1 MRRSIIISLFV
12 VLTMCIASCKRIE
25 LHTATSSV
33 YLEIQTDRTAPI
45 NVHGSI
51 DILNDPALYEKAF
64 GPSIDV
70 YRVCLFDRLT
80 HRMVIEDFVPKD
92 GGFLNVPTGTYDMIM
107 YNSGSEV
114 TYVQQGVS
122 RSTAYATTANVS
134 RNTESIM
141 TEPEHIF
148 VACIDGLE
156 VPRYAEADGLHII
169 NVTTS
174 KILDTYTL
182 EMNRIENMERIMNAE
197 VRITGQL
204 TKKYLW
210 TGTSPDESASISIKP
225 VVDKENGRIYAVFNT
240 FGLNTY
246 HKGKTD
252 VLLIVTDQNERM
264 HLWKIDVTDQMY
276 GPDSTNEIIIEDR
289 IIIPDTDAG
298 GGFTPEVND
307 WDEDVTHVPIT

>member
-51 DILNDPALYEKAF
+51 DILNDPALYEKTF

-80 HRMVIEDFVPKD
+80 HRMVVEEFVPKD

-114 TYVQQGVS
+114 TYVQQGAS
-122 RSTAYATTANVS
+122 RATAYATTANVS
-134 RNTESIM
+134 RNTEHLM
-141 TEPEHIF
+141 AEPEHIF

-156 VPRYAEADGLHII
+156 VQRYAESDGLHVI
-169 NVTTS
+169 NITTS

-210 TGTSPDESASISIKP
+210 TRTSPDESASLSVKP
-225 VVDKENGRIYAVFNT
+225 VIDRENGRIYAVFNT
-240 FGLNTY
+240 FGRNTY
-246 HKGKTD
+246 HTGK
-252 VLLIVTDQNERM
+252 VNAVLIVTDNNERM
-264 HLWKIDVTDQMY
+264 HQWKIDVTDQMY
-276 GPDSTNEIIIEDR
+276 GPDSTNEITIEDR
-289 IIIPDTDAG
+289 ITIPDTDDG

-307 WDEDVTHVPIT
+307 WDEDVTYVPIT

>member
-1 MRRSIIISLFV
+1 
-12 VLTMCIASCKRIE
+12 MCIASCKRIE

-51 DILNDPALYEKAF
+51 DILNDPALYEKTF

-80 HRMVIEDFVPKD
+80 HRMVVEEFVPKD

-114 TYVQQGVS
+114 TYVQQGAS
-122 RSTAYATTANVS
+122 RATAYATTANVS
-134 RNTESIM
+134 RNTEHLM
-141 TEPEHIF
+141 AEPEHIF

-156 VPRYAEADGLHII
+156 VQRYAESDGLHVI
-169 NVTTS
+169 NITTS

-210 TGTSPDESASISIKP
+210 TRTSPDESASLSVKP
-225 VVDKENGRIYAVFNT
+225 VIDRENGRIYAVFNT
-240 FGLNTY
+240 FGRNTY
-246 HKGKTD
+246 HHTGK
-252 VLLIVTDQNERM
+252 VNAVLIVTDNKERM
-264 HLWKIDVTDQMY
+264 HQWKIDVTDQMY

-289 IIIPDTDAG
+289 ITIPDTDDG

-307 WDEDVTHVPIT
+307 WDEDVTYVPIT

>member
-25 LHTATSSV
+25 LQTATSSV

-80 HRMVIEDFVPKD
+80 HRMVVEEFVPKD

-134 RNTESIM
+134 RNTENLM
-141 TEPEHIF
+141 AEPEHIF

-156 VPRYAEADGLHII
+156 VQRYAESDGLHVI
-169 NVTTS
+169 NITTS

-210 TGTSPDESASISIKP
+210 TRTSPDESASLSVKP
-225 VVDKENGRIYAVFNT
+225 VIDRENGRIYAVFNT
-240 FGLNTY
+240 FGRNTY
-246 HKGKTD
+246 HTGK
-252 VLLIVTDQNERM
+252 VNAVLIVTDNKERM
-264 HLWKIDVTDQMY
+264 HQWKIDVTDQMY

-289 IIIPDTDAG
+289 ITIPDTDDG
-298 GGFTPEVND
+298 GGFTPEVNE
-307 WDEDVTHVPIT
+307 WDEDVTYVPIT

>member
-51 DILNDPALYEKAF
+51 DILNDPALYEKTF

-80 HRMVIEDFVPKD
+80 HRMVVEEFVPKD

-114 TYVQQGVS
+114 TYVQQGAS
-122 RSTAYATTANVS
+122 RATAYATTANVS
-134 RNTESIM
+134 RNTEHLM
-141 TEPEHIF
+141 AEPEHIF

-156 VPRYAEADGLHII
+156 VQRYAESDGLHII

-210 TGTSPDESASISIKP
+210 TRTSPDESASLSVKP
-225 VVDKENGRIYAVFNT
+225 VIDRENGRIYAVFNT
-240 FGLNTY
+240 FGRNTY
-246 HKGKTD
+246 HTGK
-252 VLLIVTDQNERM
+252 VNAVLIVTDNNERM
-264 HLWKIDVTDQMY
+264 HQWKIDVTDQMY

-289 IIIPDTDAG
+289 ITIPDTDDG
-298 GGFTPEVND
+298 GGFTPEVNE
-307 WDEDVTHVPIT
+307 WDEDVTYVPIT